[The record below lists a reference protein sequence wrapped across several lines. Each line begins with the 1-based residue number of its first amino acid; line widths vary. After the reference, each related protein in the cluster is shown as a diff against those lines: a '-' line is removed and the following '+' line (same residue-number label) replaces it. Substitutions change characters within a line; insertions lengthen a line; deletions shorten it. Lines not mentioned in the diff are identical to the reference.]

1 MAGVTAGNEKI
12 YDAMWG
18 TKIVHTAVHTIVHTG
33 VHTQQG
39 SPCFLGVFTNVY
51 ERKI

>member
-1 MAGVTAGNEKI
+1 MVGATAGNEKI

-18 TKIVHTAVHTIVHTG
+18 IKIVHTAVHTIVHTG

-39 SPCFLGVFTNVY
+39 SPYFWAFFTNVY